1 MKVKMRVFAMLL
13 LIAIVLSLGGCKLS
27 VLSAEKLL
35 RPPKSGAEIEDA
47 IEKIVGESVVLKN
60 PVSTITDYSSSITLV
75 DLDYDNT
82 EEAVVFYSTTSNE
95 TSVHMNVMKHIGD
108 EWISIGDFSGYGSN
122 IESLSFRNLS
132 KGINQYDIVTTWSYI
147 DSKVMTIHK
156 LVGEGRRAEL
166 RLVCDESYETM
177 SYVDVD
183 RDGFYEIFL
192 INGDF
197 SDKTKV
203 PTAKVIRIDKY
214 DVLNIGMIS
223 LSREIVGFVNS
234 FCQETNNDDIPMI
247 AVYDYLNADGLYR
260 TDVVYWNKEASCLN
274 MMHVDQSTK
283 SAFSTLRSL
292 PVMSGDINSDTYIEI
307 PVQENIV
314 GSSVN
319 EKMFN
324 SALTYTKW
332 CSLVPEG
339 EGIKLRES
347 GGYRLY
353 FTDKDYLEI
362 NESRLSDITVIRNT
376 KSDTWNIVSYNRD
389 NFDENKVLLSVCN
402 INFEETDKYIS
413 SGYKQLSS
421 NANDNKIIVYRI
433 SEDGKEIGFVENNL
447 VNLSVSN

>member
-75 DLDYDNT
+75 DLDYDST

-324 SALTYTKW
+324 STLTYTKW

-433 SEDGKEIGFVENNL
+433 SEDGKEMGFVENNL

>member
-1 MKVKMRVFAMLL
+1 MKKKMRIVSIFVL
-13 LIAIVLSLGGCKLS
+13 LIAVLSLGGCKFS
-27 VLSAEKLL
+27 VLSADKLL

-47 IEKIVGESVVLKN
+47 LEKYAGESIVLKN
-60 PVSTITDYSSSITLV
+60 PVSSTTDYSSSITLV
-75 DLDYDNT
+75 DLDYDTT
-82 EEAVVFYSTTSNE
+82 EEAVAFYSTTSNE
-95 TSVHMNVMKHIGD
+95 TSVHMNILKHIGD
-108 EWISIGDFSGYGSN
+108 EWVSIGDFSGYGSN

-156 LVGEGRRAEL
+156 LVGEGRRADL

-177 SYVDVD
+177 GYVDVD

-234 FCQETNNDDIPMI
+234 ICQETNNEDIPMI
-247 AVYDYLNADGLYR
+247 AVYDYFNTDGLYG
-260 TDVVYWNKEASCLN
+260 TDAIYWDAQRSSLSV
-274 MMHVDQSTK
+274 MHVDKSTN
-283 SAFSTLRSL
+283 SAFSTLRAL
-292 PVMSGDINSDTYIEI
+292 PILSGDINADTFVEI
-307 PVQENIV
+307 PVQENII
-314 GSSVN
+314 GSSLN
-319 EKMFN
+319 EKRYN

-332 CSLVPEG
+332 CSLIPEND
-339 EGIKLRES
+339 GIKLEQS

-362 NESRLSDITVIRNT
+362 NESLLSDITVFRNT
-376 KSDTWNIVSYNRD
+376 KTDVWNIMTYDKEHLEESKMLV
-389 NFDENKVLLSVCN
+389 SVCN
-402 INFEETDKYIS
+402 INFEEIDEYIS

-421 NANDNKIIVYRI
+421 NSTDNKIIVYKI
-433 SEDGKEIGFVENNL
+433 TDDGKNIGFVESNF
-447 VNLSVSN
+447 VNVNILN

>member
-247 AVYDYLNADGLYR
+247 AVFDYLNADGLYR

-433 SEDGKEIGFVENNL
+433 SEDGKEMGFVENNL

>member
-1 MKVKMRVFAMLL
+1 MKRKTRIITVFLL
-13 LIAIVLSLGGCKLS
+13 FAVVLSFGGCKFS

-47 IEKIVGESVVLKN
+47 IEKFAGESIVLKN
-60 PVSTITDYSSSITLV
+60 PVSSSTDYSSSITLV
-75 DLDYDNT
+75 DLDYDRT
-82 EEAVVFYSTTSNE
+82 EEAVVFYSTISNE
-95 TSVHMNVMKHIGD
+95 TSVHMNVMKHVGD
-108 EWISIGDFSGYGSN
+108 EWVSIGDFSGYGSN

-132 KGINQYDIVTTWSYI
+132 KGVNQYDIVTTWSYI
-147 DSKVMTIHK
+147 DNKVMTIHK

-177 SYVDVD
+177 AYVDVD

-197 SDKTKV
+197 SDKSKV

-234 FCQETNNDDIPMI
+234 FCQETNNEDIPMI
-247 AVYDYLNADGLYR
+247 AVYDYLNADGFYG
-260 TDVVYWNKEASCLN
+260 TDVVYWDKERSCLST
-274 MMHVDQSTK
+274 MRVDQSTN
-283 SAFSTLRSL
+283 SAFSTLRSVS
-292 PVMSGDINSDTYIEI
+292 VMSGDINADTYIEI

-314 GSSVN
+314 GSSLD
-319 EKMFN
+319 EKRYN
-324 SALTYTKW
+324 SVLTYTKW
-332 CSLVPEG
+332 CSLIPG
-339 EGIKLRES
+339 SDGIRLEQS

-362 NESRLSDITVIRNT
+362 NESLLSAITVSRNT
-376 KSDTWNIVSYNRD
+376 KSDIWNIMSYNK
-389 NFDENKVLLSVCN
+389 ENLEDSKVLVSVCN
-402 INFEETDKYIS
+402 VNLEETDRYIS

-421 NANDNKIIVYRI
+421 ISTDNKTLLYMITD
-433 SEDGKEIGFVENNL
+433 DGKNSGFIESNFANV
-447 VNLSVSN
+447 SVTN

>member
-13 LIAIVLSLGGCKLS
+13 LITIVLSLGGCKLS

-75 DLDYDNT
+75 DLDYDST

-376 KSDTWNIVSYNRD
+376 RSDTWNIVSYNRD

>member
-1 MKVKMRVFAMLL
+1 MKKKVRIITMFVLFVV
-13 LIAIVLSLGGCKLS
+13 VLSFGGCKFS
-27 VLSAEKLL
+27 VLSADKLL

-47 IEKIVGESVVLKN
+47 IEKFAGESIVLKN
-60 PVSTITDYSSSITLV
+60 PVSVSTDYLSSITLI
-75 DLDYDNT
+75 DLDYDKT

-95 TSVHMNVMKHIGD
+95 TSVHMNVMKHVGD

-132 KGINQYDIVTTWSYI
+132 KGVNQYDIVTTWSYI

-177 SYVDVD
+177 AYVDVD
-183 RDGFYEIFL
+183 KDGFYEIFL

-197 SDKTKV
+197 SDKSKV

-234 FCQETNNDDIPMI
+234 FCQETNNEDIPMI
-247 AVYDYLNADGLYR
+247 AVYDYLNTDGLYG
-260 TDVVYWNKEASCLN
+260 TDVVYWDKERSCLN
-274 MMHVDQSTK
+274 AMRVDRSTN
-283 SAFSTLRSL
+283 SAFSTLRSVS
-292 PVMSGDINSDTYIEI
+292 VMSGDINADTYIEI

-314 GSSVN
+314 GSSLD
-319 EKMFN
+319 EKRYN
-324 SALTYTKW
+324 SVLTYTKW
-332 CSLVPEG
+332 CSLIPEG
-339 EGIKLRES
+339 DGIKLEQS

-362 NESRLSDITVIRNT
+362 NASLLPDVTVSRNT
-376 KSDTWNIVSYNRD
+376 KSDVWNIMSYNK
-389 NFDENKVLLSVCN
+389 NNLEESKVLVSICN
-402 INFEETDKYIS
+402 VSLEDTDRYIS

-421 NANDNKIIVYRI
+421 NSTDNKILLYMIT
-433 SEDGKEIGFVENNL
+433 EDGKNSGFIENNL
-447 VNLSVSN
+447 ANISVSN

>member
-1 MKVKMRVFAMLL
+1 MKKKMRIVTIFIL
-13 LIAIVLSLGGCKLS
+13 LISVLSLGGCKFS
-27 VLSAEKLL
+27 VLSADKLL

-47 IEKIVGESVVLKN
+47 IEKFAGESVVLKN
-60 PVSTITDYSSSITLV
+60 PVSSTTDYSSSITLV
-75 DLDYDNT
+75 DLDYDTT
-82 EEAVVFYSTTSNE
+82 EEAVAFYSTASNE
-95 TSVHMNVMKHIGD
+95 TSVHMNILKRVGD
-108 EWISIGDFSGYGSN
+108 EWVSVGDFSGYGSN

-132 KGINQYDIVTTWSYI
+132 QGINQYDIVTTWSYI

-166 RLVCDESYETM
+166 RLVCDEAYESM
-177 SYVDVD
+177 GYVDVD

-197 SDKTKV
+197 SDKSKV

-234 FCQETNNDDIPMI
+234 ICHETNNEDIPMI
-247 AVYDYLNADGLYR
+247 AVYDYINADGLYG
-260 TDVVYWNKEASCLN
+260 TDAVYWDSERSSLSV
-274 MMHVDQSTK
+274 MHVDKTTN
-283 SAFSTLRSL
+283 SAFSTLRTL
-292 PVMSGDINSDTYIEI
+292 PILSGDINADTYVEI
-307 PVQENIV
+307 PVQESII
-314 GSSVN
+314 GSSLD
-319 EKMFN
+319 EKRYN

-332 CSLVPEG
+332 CSLKPEKD
-339 EGIKLRES
+339 GIKLEHS

-362 NESRLSDITVIRNT
+362 TSSLLSDITVQRNT
-376 KSDTWNIVSYNRD
+376 KTDVWNIMSYNR
-389 NFDENKVLLSVCN
+389 ENLEESKILVSVCN

-421 NANDNKIIVYRI
+421 NSTDNKIIVYRI
-433 SEDGKEIGFVENNL
+433 TDDGKDIGFVESNL
-447 VNLSVSN
+447 VNVNLSN